1 MLKRYL
7 KPTIIGVIQ
16 CFLLVFLIAC
26 IAPLLLKNTSA
37 LNHWQE
43 HLQHFKWAFLIFH
56 GIFYVLLY
64 LLWPYFI
71 RLLCRKQEKP
81 PSDEQL
87 HYALQARLYLI
98 GTFLIFECLTILL
111 R

>member
-1 MLKRYL
+1 
-7 KPTIIGVIQ
+7 
-16 CFLLVFLIAC
+16 
-26 IAPLLLKNTSA
+26 
-37 LNHWQE
+37 
-43 HLQHFKWAFLIFH
+43 
-56 GIFYVLLY
+56 VLLY